1 MASVIVNAVAASRA
15 ASDTFFSKLKGIVAP
30 VAATGILFSSMAAC
44 TAPVDAAT
52 TTVTIVATVTAAEP
66 VPALP
71 DSLKVDLAAMAK
83 SAKRPGQATVNV
95 VTSVSGQTSTI
106 DLTPTRPNGQV
117 QHAVADAERQIAA
130 ALDKVNNTLA
140 GARADQPGLDL
151 LGLLDR
157 ATQLPGD
164 LHVLSSGVSTVAP
177 VDLRVVGWN
186 AKPDSVIDSI
196 DRQGRIPNASGRHMT
211 FHGLGTAAGSQPGLP
226 PFARSLVEKLW
237 LGICE
242 RTGAAD
248 CAALS
253 DVRGGAA
260 GVSALSVPVVP
271 VPEAITEGGCPV
283 WASLSDAVLRFA
295 PDSAVLSA
303 DADDALRPL
312 VEAAM
317 RCNFARIDLAGHIAD
332 TGTGDTRRDL
342 AGRRARAVADRL
354 LALGL
359 PPALLGSVTGRD
371 AREPV
376 VPNFAP
382 DGSFVEQAARQ
393 NRRVELTFTPGR

>member
-1 MASVIVNAVAASRA
+1 MASFTVDAVAASHA
-15 ASDTFFSKLKGIVAP
+15 ASDTFFSKLKSFVAP
-30 VAATGILFSSMAAC
+30 IAATGILISGVAAC

-52 TTVTIVATVTAAEP
+52 TAVTIVATATAAEP

-83 SAKRPGQATVNV
+83 SAKRPGQATVNI
-95 VTSVSGQTSTI
+95 VTSASGQVSTI

-130 ALDKVNNTLA
+130 GLDKVNSTLA
-140 GARADQPGLDL
+140 DARADQPGLDL
-151 LGLLDR
+151 LTPLDR
-157 ATQLPGD
+157 AIQLPGD
-164 LHVLSSGVSTVAP
+164 LHVLSSGVSTIAP

-186 AKPDSVIDSI
+186 AKPDSVMDSV
-196 DRQGRIPNASGRHMT
+196 DRQGRIPNATGRHVT
-211 FHGLGTAAGSQPGLP
+211 FHGLGIAAGSQPGLP
-226 PFARSLVEKLW
+226 PVARFLVEKLW

-248 CAALS
+248 CAALR

-260 GVSALSVPVVP
+260 GVSVLPVPVVP

-283 WASLSDAVLRFA
+283 WANLPDSVLRFS
-295 PDSAVLSA
+295 PDSAVLLA

-312 VEAAM
+312 VEAAT
-317 RCNFARIDLAGHIAD
+317 RCNVARIDLVGHIAD
-332 TGTGDTRRDL
+332 TGTGDSRGDL

-354 LALGL
+354 VALGL
-359 PPALLGSVTGRD
+359 PSTLLGSVTGRD

-376 VPNFAP
+376 VPNIGP
-382 DGSFVEQAARQ
+382 DGSFDEQAARQ
-393 NRRVELTFTPGR
+393 NRRVELTFSPGR